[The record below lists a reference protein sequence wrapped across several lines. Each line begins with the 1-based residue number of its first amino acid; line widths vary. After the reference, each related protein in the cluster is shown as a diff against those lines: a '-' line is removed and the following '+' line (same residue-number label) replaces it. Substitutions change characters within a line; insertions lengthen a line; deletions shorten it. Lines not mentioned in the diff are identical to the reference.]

1 MALTVPNK
9 AVQHDY
15 MINSRR
21 SFIRECGRT
30 NGIIQCD
37 NEPTLKTVATRA
49 TAKIGNMT
57 VRQTPAYSSNSRGS
71 VERFH
76 RTLFGQV
83 LRCSFFVGVF
93 SFFRRA
99 SMTPDR
105 PPMRF
110 TSPLHEMD
118 ENEKTAKATPVQSEA
133 TTQELTR
140 DVERLSVDAIARI
153 ARPETQEG
161 LQPLQARV
169 STLNSRMSVCM
180 EEVEGEMKSVKGKMS
195 EKDGQIAKLETATP
209 RSMDSAQTLMPDF
222 LT

>member
-1 MALTVPNK
+1 
-9 AVQHDY
+9 
-15 MINSRR
+15 
-21 SFIRECGRT
+21 
-30 NGIIQCD
+30 
-37 NEPTLKTVATRA
+37 
-49 TAKIGNMT
+49 
-57 VRQTPAYSSNSRGS
+57 
-71 VERFH
+71 
-76 RTLFGQV
+76 
-83 LRCSFFVGVF
+83 
-93 SFFRRA
+93 
-99 SMTPDR
+99 
-105 PPMRF
+105 MRF